1 MRQGITWLLV
11 LMVAGL
17 IFFLS
22 PRGHPAPTSRPLP
35 NFVAINLGGGR
46 QALPSVPHLR
56 VRNVGTR
63 GLADARVVLIP
74 NTVFWRLSS
83 GIVQRLRKAVRGGTV
98 VVAWQD
104 TRQTVDGGL
113 VERALQV
120 PGAPSVTDARLD
132 AFASSN
138 VYAGGGQACER
149 YLVLDDLVRQR
160 PAVQPVAPG
169 TGPRRPLPRSL

>member
-1 MRQGITWLLV
+1 
-11 LMVAGL
+11 MVAGL

-98 VVAWQD
+98 VVVWQD

-138 VYAGGGQACER
+138 VYAGGVVR
-149 YLVLDDLVRQR
+149 LVNGTWSSMTWSGSGPLSSRSRQELDLEGLYPDLYKIEVGR
-160 PAVQPVAPG
+160 PF
-169 TGPRRPLPRSL
+169 